1 MAGVLQQVNRGVNA
15 PADLWE
21 GADGLLA
28 LEAWF
33 YYWKPCETKQS
44 RSLVRTPCLQ
54 PASSPPGCKHP
65 C

>member
-28 LEAWF
+28 LEA
-33 YYWKPCETKQS
+33 
-44 RSLVRTPCLQ
+44 
-54 PASSPPGCKHP
+54 
-65 C
+65 